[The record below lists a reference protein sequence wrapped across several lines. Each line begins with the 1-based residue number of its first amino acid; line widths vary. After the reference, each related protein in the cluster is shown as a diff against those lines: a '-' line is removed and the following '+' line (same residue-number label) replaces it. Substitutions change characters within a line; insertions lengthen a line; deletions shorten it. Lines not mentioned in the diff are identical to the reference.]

1 MLRSKTIIHYLKS
14 SYKDAKGLV
23 LGILLGMNDSSC
35 AMALIMSETYH
46 LTSYRTL
53 WIGYAAL
60 TSVIFIRTIFLM
72 PTTLIPN
79 PLPKGYRMDVTL
91 PSRHYS

>member
-1 MLRSKTIIHYLKS
+1 
-14 SYKDAKGLV
+14 
-23 LGILLGMNDSSC
+23 MNDSSC

-72 PTTLIPN
+72 PKTLIPN

-91 PSRHYS
+91 PSRHYSYGLHFDS

>member
-1 MLRSKTIIHYLKS
+1 
-14 SYKDAKGLV
+14 
-23 LGILLGMNDSSC
+23 
-35 AMALIMSETYH
+35 MALIMSETYYR
-46 LTSYRTL
+46 TSYRTL

-72 PTTLIPN
+72 PKTLIPN

-91 PSRHYS
+91 PSRHYRYGLNYDS